1 MLLFLWVSRHY
12 WSDRDE
18 SHNSILSEPNVL
30 FPSVLI
36 RASESPQSDNVF
48 QSLMIQS
55 ASCSQFSVASA
66 LLLFFTQNASKESP
80 WQQQSGLHV
89 EPVFPTSEHSSH
101 ITYV

>member
-18 SHNSILSEPNVL
+18 AITQYCQNVL
-30 FPSVLI
+30 LPSVLI
-36 RASESPQSDNVF
+36 RASASPQSDNVL

-55 ASCSQFSVASA
+55 ASGSQFSVASA

-101 ITYV
+101 TTYV